1 MVDTV
6 AQCLTAVKEH
16 LDEVNAKYSISM
28 TRPTRNL
35 ADLDDDCLYVIRQQ
49 IDTDGIYHLI
59 VAAKVREGKC

>member
-6 AQCLTAVKEH
+6 AQCISAAKEQ
-16 LDEVNAKYSISM
+16 LNEVNAKYVISM

-35 ADLDDDCLYVIRQQ
+35 SNLDEERLYVIRQQ

-59 VAAKVREGKC
+59 VAAKMGKEKC